1 MSYRSEDEL
10 IDLLDGTI
18 WNVVNELMRHIF
30 EYAVLEVFPEK
41 DYEEIVNEIFENI
54 GGDYGD
60 FVDMLFPDC
69 CCIYKNTH
77 KVYNEIIKHLKEK

>member
-10 IDLLDGTI
+10 EDLLDDTV

-41 DYEEIVNEIFENI
+41 DYEETVNEIFRNI
-54 GGDYGD
+54 GTNYGD
-60 FVDMLFPDC
+60 FVEMLFPDC
-69 CCIYKNTH
+69 SIYKNTY
-77 KVYNEIIKHLKEK
+77 KVYNEVVKYLKEK

>member
-1 MSYRSEDEL
+1 MSYRSEYEL
-10 IDLLDGTI
+10 EDLLDDTV

-41 DYEEIVNEIFENI
+41 DYEETVNEIFRHI

-60 FVDMLFPDC
+60 FVDMLFPNC
-69 CCIYKNTH
+69 SIYKNTY
-77 KVYNEIIKHLKEK
+77 KVYNEVVKYLKEK